1 MQLCNAGRQVADSIF
16 RVVIPAR
23 FASTRFPG
31 KALASLA
38 GKPMIQH
45 VYERARGSRADE
57 VIIATDDE
65 RIAATSRNFGA
76 TVVMTRAS
84 HQSGTDRVAE
94 VAEQMGWSADTVV
107 VNVQGDV
114 PLIPCASIDQVAKLL
129 VDNVTVGIATL
140 CAPITTSSEYHDRNV
155 VKVVFDAS
163 GRAMYFSRAAIPS
176 YADDLVQP
184 EPDFTL
190 KAWRHIGIYAY
201 RVQTLKHLTAAQP
214 CALENYE
221 KLEQLRALW
230 HGIEIR
236 VGAAVEAHGPDVDTP
251 GDLRAAEKYLS
262 VAN

>member
-1 MQLCNAGRQVADSIF
+1 MADATF

-31 KALASLA
+31 KALARLA

-45 VYERARGSRADE
+45 VYERAQGSHADE

-65 RIAATSRNFGA
+65 RIADTSRKFGA
-76 TVVMTRAS
+76 TVLMTRAD

-94 VAEQMGWSADTVV
+94 VAAQMGWSSKTVV

-114 PLIPCASIDQVAKLL
+114 PLIPCASIDQVATLL
-129 VDNVTVGIATL
+129 VDNASAGIATL
-140 CAPITTSSEYHDRNV
+140 CAPITSSSEYHDANV

-163 GRAMYFSRAAIPS
+163 GRALYFSRAAIPS
-176 YADDLVQP
+176 YASGSTQATQ
-184 EPDFTL
+184 DFSIQ
-190 KAWRHIGIYAY
+190 AWRHIGIYAY
-201 RVQTLKHLTAAQP
+201 RVQTLNQLTVTEP
-214 CALENYE
+214 CALEKYE

-236 VGAAVEAHGPDVDTP
+236 VGVAAQAHGPDVDTP
-251 GDLRAAEKYLS
+251 EDLTAAEKYL
-262 VAN
+262 V